1 MLKNSKS
8 PLDIFHDVAKSLD
21 NPYIQAWKEQG
32 GEVVGYYYEGVPEEL
47 LTAAG
52 IMPFR
57 LRATTATGTDLADAY
72 VAAINCVY
80 IRYNLDL
87 AIRGAYKFLDGVVGY
102 NACDHIRRAYDNWS
116 RLIDKDGR
124 WFHFVTVPQK
134 QGPEQTDWYA
144 LHLGRLKAAIEQG
157 FNVTI
162 TDEKLRQAIVLQ
174 NELRALQRRLYEL
187 RCRPAPKL
195 TGADAMTAIVAG
207 FSMPKAEYKELLKKY
222 IAELEQS
229 EDVAA
234 EKRLMLLG
242 GELDDPYLLQT
253 IEGQGACFV
262 TDMLWDG
269 NRSFI
274 RDVPIEGDPVYNLA
288 DYCLN
293 IRPQDA
299 RTAGTSLERFAEIK
313 KIGERC
319 NVDGYVHVKMP
330 MCDMFA
336 FDQDDFDAY
345 CKKNGMPLLKLDV
358 EYLMDNAGQIKTR
371 TQAFIEKL

>member
-8 PLDIFHDVAKSLD
+8 PLDIFYDVAKSLD
-21 NPYIQAWKEQG
+21 NPHIQAWKEKSG
-32 GEVVGYYYEGVPEEL
+32 KVVGYYYEGVPEEL
-47 LTAAG
+47 LIAAG

-57 LRATTATGTDLADAY
+57 LRATTATGTELSDAY

-87 AIRGAYKFLDGVVGY
+87 AIRGAYEFLDGVVGY

-134 QGPEQTDWYA
+134 QGSEQTDWYA
-144 LHLGRLKAAIEQG
+144 MHLRRLKAAIEEG
-157 FNVTI
+157 FGVTI
-162 TDEKLRQAIVLQ
+162 TDEKLREVIVFQ
-174 NELRALQRRLYEL
+174 NEIRALQRKLYDL
-187 RCRPAPKL
+187 RKGAAPKL
-195 TGADAMTAIVAG
+195 SGADAMAAIVAG
-207 FSMPKAEYKELLKKY
+207 FSMPKVQYKELLEKY

-229 EDVAA
+229 EDVPA

-242 GELDDPYLLQT
+242 GELDDPCLLQA
-253 IEGQGACFV
+253 IEGQGACIV

-274 RDVPIEGDPVYNLA
+274 RDVPAKGDPIYNLA

-293 IRPQDA
+293 IRPQDP

-313 KIGERC
+313 EIGEAC

-345 CKKNGMPLLKLDV
+345 CRENGMSLLKLDV
-358 EYLMDNAGQIKTR
+358 EYIMDNAGQIKTR
-371 TQAFIEKL
+371 AQAFIETL